1 MAKISK
7 IQVSS
12 GLYWVQVPEAGLY
25 IMCGCPA
32 DSVKHLKKM
41 GLIVASEKHGTS
53 FETGPNAILLSDI
66 LVQKECFSNLAEFP
80 VLQMLY
86 KQGMILPGHPNNTGV
101 RPILIGSQ
109 EQVASQMQ
117 YIYRG
122 NYGLISKKEI
132 METGISEETAND
144 LMRLKL
150 KFAFG
155 NIRHTEDL
163 LDSKIVKKEPVEIRN
178 GLFIRR
184 LKLNL
189 FELTYNGE
197 SVTVDLNLGQNE
209 SYETPY
215 PLGFHNI
222 RREYFAVVHAGE
234 GDGWNVNHPCMS
246 SILMF
251 QGKIYLIDAG
261 PNIHHSLKSL
271 GIGINEIEGI
281 FHTHA
286 HDDHFAGL
294 TTLMR
299 SGRKIKYYS
308 VPLVRSSVIKK
319 LSALAAIG
327 EKDFSRYFNIYDL
340 ELNRWNDISGLQVK
354 PLLSPH
360 PVETTIYTFRTL
372 SEKGYISYSHY
383 ADITSFGI
391 LKEMLTNDTSEP
403 GISKSFYEEVRRQYL
418 AGANLKK
425 LDAGGGLIHGN
436 AIDFKH
442 DTSSKILLSHKS
454 SELNVTEKEIGSG
467 APFGMVDVL
476 IPSNQD
482 YLYQYAFRILSTHF
496 PGISH
501 DRINILLNNEVKTFN
516 PESIL
521 VRKDEINSHIYLIL
535 TGDVEVI
542 RSESGT
548 CNLLSAGGYAGA
560 DSGLNSF
567 PSRYTYR
574 AANFVQVLKLP
585 AALCIDIIK
594 EEGAFENISR
604 LLGIN
609 SFLLNTWLLGE
620 EVPFLTQ
627 MKIAASMKL
636 KTFKSGE
643 KIPANCGP
651 CIKLVKE
658 GKLNIYLES
667 NLFQTLG
674 PGGFF
679 GEAEV
684 LFGTA
689 DSFSLKA
696 VEPTSI
702 YFIPKDLL
710 INIPI
715 VQCKLFETHEKRKIM
730 IATPELMTMLLFEW
744 KKEYETGLTE
754 IDSDHKWLLELA
766 ETLCAKN
773 AIGESKSV
781 VKEHL
786 RLLIDNTKAHFKREE
801 ALMRKHGYPPYSD
814 HVEKHERL
822 IKEAGNL
829 DKELDT
835 GEIQM
840 NKRFIGFIKKWVV
853 SHIIYEDIKIGAH
866 IRGE

>member
-1 MAKISK
+1 MARIRK
-7 IQVSS
+7 IQVST

-41 GLIVASEKHGTS
+41 GLIVASEKYGTS

-80 VLQMLY
+80 ILQMLY
-86 KQGMILPGHPNNTGV
+86 RQGMLLPGHPNNTGV
-101 RPILIGSQ
+101 RPVLIGSRD
-109 EQVASQMQ
+109 QVTSQMQ

-122 NYGLISKKEI
+122 NYGLISKEEI
-132 METGISEETAND
+132 METGISEGTAND
-144 LMRLKL
+144 LMRLKM

-155 NIRHTEDL
+155 NIRPTKEL
-163 LDSKIVKKEPVEIRN
+163 LDYKIVKKEPVEIRN
-178 GLFIRR
+178 DLFVRR

-189 FELTYNGE
+189 FELTYKGE

-271 GIGINEIEGI
+271 GIGINEIMGL

-299 SGRKIKYYS
+299 SGHKIKYYS
-308 VPLVRSSVIKK
+308 VPLVRASVIKK
-319 LSALAAIG
+319 LSALAAIK
-327 EKDFSRYFNIYDL
+327 EEDFSRYFDIYDL
-340 ELNRWNDISGLQVK
+340 ELDRWNDINGLQVK
-354 PLLSPH
+354 PMLSPH
-360 PVETTIYTFRTL
+360 PVETTIYSFRTL
-372 SEKGYISYSHY
+372 SERGYISYSHY
-383 ADITSFGI
+383 ADITSFDV
-391 LKEMLTNDTSEP
+391 LKNMLTIDESAP
-403 GISKSFYEEVRRQYL
+403 GISKSLYEQVRRQYL
-418 AGANLKK
+418 ARSDLKK

-436 AIDFKH
+436 AIDFEK
-442 DTSSKILLSHKS
+442 DPSAKIILSHKS
-454 SELNVTEKEIGSG
+454 SELSVKEKEIGSG

-476 IPSNQD
+476 IPANQD
-482 YLYQYAFRILSTHF
+482 YLYQYASRILSKHF

-501 DRINILLNNEVKTFN
+501 DRINILLNNEVRTFN

-521 VRKDEINSHIYLIL
+521 VRKDEINRDIYLIL

-542 RSESGT
+542 RSESNT

-560 DSGLNSF
+560 NSGLSRF
-567 PSRYTYR
+567 PSRDTYR
-574 AANFVQVLKLP
+574 AANFVKALKLP
-585 AALCIDIIK
+585 ADLCIDIIK
-594 EEGAFENISR
+594 EEGIFDNISR
-604 LLGIN
+604 LLKIN

-627 MKIAASMKL
+627 MKIAAGMKMEA
-636 KTFKSGE
+636 FEPGD
-643 KIPANCGP
+643 KIAVNFGP
-651 CIKLVKE
+651 CIKLVEK
-658 GKLNIYLES
+658 GKLNLYLDTH
-667 NLFQTLG
+667 LFQTLG

-684 LFGTA
+684 LFGTEENY
-689 DSFSLKA
+689 SLQA
-696 VEPTSI
+696 VEPSTV
-702 YFIPKDLL
+702 YVIPKDLL
-710 INIPI
+710 TNIPI
-715 VQCKLFETHEKRKIM
+715 VQCKLFETHQKRKIM
-730 IATPELMTMLLFEW
+730 SSSPEIMSGIIFEW

-754 IDSDHKWLLELA
+754 IDNDHKRILELA
-766 ETLCAKN
+766 ENLCAKI
-773 AIGESKSV
+773 AIGESQSV
-781 VKEHL
+781 RKEDL
-786 RLLIDNTKAHFKREE
+786 RILIEDTEAHFKREE
-801 ALMRKHGYPPYSD
+801 TFMLTHEYPLYRN
-814 HVEKHERL
+814 HMEKHENLLR
-822 IKEAGNL
+822 EAEKL
-829 DKELDT
+829 DKKMDT

-840 NKRFIGFIKKWVV
+840 NKNFIGFIKEWVV
-853 SHIIYEDIKIGAH
+853 NHIIYEDMKIGTH